1 MKEVLII
8 ILLFYLYSFLGWLA
22 EVVITYIKLHK
33 FVNRGFLIG
42 PLCPIYGA
50 CCVLMT
56 LLLGRYTDRPV
67 ALFILCMVLCATLEY
82 ITSYIMDKIFKNR
95 WWDYYD
101 YKFNINGRICLE
113 FASLFGIGGLTIF
126 YIFNPPVRYL
136 INLIPNIYLIVFV
149 SILAVIT
156 IIDLIVSFKV
166 IITLKNISSS
176 LKYDSTEKITKKVKE
191 ILLGKTHNYQ
201 RLVHAFP
208 DMKVFNRV
216 TELKQKLINDKL
228 KLKREKNRLKKKTK

>member
-1 MKEVLII
+1 MKEVLIV
-8 ILLFYLYSFLGWLA
+8 ILLFYLYSFLGWIA
-22 EVVITYIKLHK
+22 EVCITFFKLKK

-50 CCVLMT
+50 CAVLMK
-56 LLLGRYTDRPV
+56 LLLSDFINRPIL
-67 ALFILCMVLCATLEY
+67 LFLLCMILCGTLEY
-82 ITSYIMDKIFKNR
+82 ITSYIMEKIFKNR

-113 FASLFGIGGLTIF
+113 FAFLFGCGGMAIF
-126 YIFNPPVRYL
+126 YVINPPAIYL
-136 INLIPNIYLIVFV
+136 FNLIPETYLLTTIIVLGTI
-149 SILAVIT
+149 S
-156 IIDLIVSFKV
+156 IIDLIISFKV

-228 KLKREKNRLKKKTK
+228 KLKREKNKQLKKTK